1 MPNPCDMHR
10 MIQNCTPG
18 ERKQIWVSNM
28 RLIWVSTTHHHSLT
42 CKAGDVVYVTN
53 REEVEMHQLQKFT
66 FWWKPFRSFH
76 IIVYQ
81 LDISIWRFKQRL
93 NQTHSCNHPQTHVHV
108 ITNREE
114 EREEGKRD
122 KERREG
128 DVNVKQYQLVY
139 SNNSPNTHTHTNME
153 EINNPAGT

>member
-1 MPNPCDMHR
+1 
-10 MIQNCTPG
+10 MIH
-18 ERKQIWVSNM
+18 E
-28 RLIWVSTTHHHSLT
+28 
-42 CKAGDVVYVTN
+42 
-53 REEVEMHQLQKFT
+53 QL
-66 FWWKPFRSFH
+66 
-76 IIVYQ
+76 
-81 LDISIWRFKQRL
+81 
-93 NQTHSCNHPQTHVHV
+93 